1 MSEWEVTEVGG
12 EGKGSTCRQQKK
24 WRLKAKYVDEMQ
36 PGVVGGDEAQGI
48 TKRSGRCSRKRGG
61 INGCSVLEHRI
72 TVQIHIRTYVCSM
85 NAILGL

>member
-36 PGVVGGDEAQGI
+36 PGGFGGDEAQGI
-48 TKRSGRCSRKRGG
+48 NNKE
-61 INGCSVLEHRI
+61 VW
-72 TVQIHIRTYVCSM
+72 
-85 NAILGL
+85 